1 MKFDIEKLDKKLKD
15 KICRA
20 IEESFYNVMR
30 IKLPK
35 EIAWN
40 FVVSLFK
47 ELKQSSSNYV
57 EELLDTAKIDLE
69 ASRVLYNNKL
79 YPNSVY
85 FLQQSVEKT
94 TKAFVLW
101 TRLVG
106 EKELYGKKKRKSI
119 LERILSTIFRRKE
132 EAIDHISPKA
142 FILLLRRKPIRI
154 YVSLWQ
160 QQIEDPTLKNRLKNL
175 NKEIIQFERIIN
187 KKEKIAKISRVEI
200 EAFLKTCD
208 LYKDSLAKIDKRRL
222 KSQINLLNQSITKR
236 LRDILSSEYMNEIDK
251 INNVLKKVEYK
262 IEDLF
267 IGAKSLIFLYFLSII
282 TYPHF
287 SYTRYPSKEMGP
299 KDYNESLGIVQT
311 LERIIQVLDETIKD
325 LEKSMMEGI

>member
-15 KICRA
+15 KICKA

-47 ELKQSSSNYV
+47 ELKQSSLNYV
-57 EELLDTAKIDLE
+57 GELLDTAKIDLE

-101 TRLVG
+101 TRLIE
-106 EKELYGKKKRKSI
+106 EKELYGKKKKKSI
-119 LERILSTIFRRKE
+119 LESLSMIFRRKE
-132 EAIDHISPKA
+132 ETIDHISPKA
-142 FILLLRRKPIRI
+142 FILLLRKKPIRI
-154 YVSLWQ
+154 YLTLLQ
-160 QQIEDPTLKNRLKNL
+160 QQIEDPALKNRFKSL
-175 NKEIIQFERIIN
+175 NKEITQLERIIN
-187 KKEKIAKISRVEI
+187 KREKIAKISRFEI
-200 EAFLKTCD
+200 ETFLKTCD
-208 LYKDSLAKIDKRRL
+208 LYKDFLDKTDKRRL
-222 KSQINLLNQSITKR
+222 KYQINLLNQSITKR
-236 LRDILSSEYMNEIDK
+236 LREILSSEYMNEIDR
-251 INNVLKKVEYK
+251 INKALKKVEYK
-262 IEDLF
+262 IEDIF
-267 IGAKSLIFLYFLSII
+267 IGAKSLISLYFLSII

-287 SYTRYPSKEMGP
+287 SYARYPTKEMGP

-325 LEKSMMEGI
+325 LERSMMGEI